1 MIRCCSRYKREEIAL
16 PHAARIAPRSTST
29 STTSTSKR
37 AWTKPVVRKLSPTEA
52 LVKLMQADQPAGRT
66 IEQIE
71 SLSRSLPGAG

>member
-29 STTSTSKR
+29 STSKR
-37 AWTKPVVRKLSPTEA
+37 AWTKPVVRKLSATEA

-71 SLSRSLPGAG
+71 LLSRSLPGAG